1 MIELGYALSSEEH
14 DPSALVENARSAE
27 EAGFTFALI
36 SDHFHP
42 WIDRQG
48 HSPFVWSVIGGIA
61 RETERLRLGT
71 GVTCPM
77 IRIHPAI
84 IAQAAATSA
93 ALMPGRFFLGVGSGE
108 NLNEHVLG
116 DKWPAADERL
126 EMFEEAIEVIR
137 LLWEGGFQS
146 FRGDFYDVEQARIY
160 TLPDEP
166 PPLAIAASKPLAA
179 EVAGRLG
186 DAFIG
191 VAPDADVVAKFD
203 EAGGSGKPKY
213 GQVTVCWAESEE
225 AGRKT
230 IAEVWPNAGLKGD
243 LSQELATRSC
253 SSKRASSCARRT
265 SSRYRRAP
273 TPSRTCRRRA
283 STSRRASRTSTS
295 TRSAATRRASSASG
309 ASSSSRVF
317 RRGLRA
323 EALDAPAVAGPL
335 VAEAVVEAVFVVHPE
350 LVGVGHDPQPA
361 PRVRKRRV
369 GLRIVPDAYE
379 FWVHD

>member
-1 MIELGYALSSEEH
+1 VPEYGYALSSEEH
-14 DPSALVENARSAE
+14 PPSDLVRNAKAAE
-27 EAGFTFALI
+27 DAGFTFALV
-36 SDHFHP
+36 SDHYHP
-42 WIDRQG
+42 WVDAQG
-48 HSPFVWSVIGGIA
+48 HSPFVWSTIGA
-61 RETERLRLGT
+61 VAQATDRLVLGT

-84 IAQAAATSA
+84 IAHAAATSA

-116 DKWPAADERL
+116 DQWPAADERL

-191 VAPDADVVAKFD
+191 VAPDAEVVAKFD
-203 EAGGSGKPKY
+203 EAGGSGKPRY
-213 GQVTVCWAESEE
+213 GQVTVSWAESEE

-243 LSQELATRSC
+243 LSQELATPVLFEQACELVREEDLESL
-253 SSKRASSCARRT
+253 
-265 SSRYRRAP
+265 P
-273 TPSRTCRRRA
+273 
-283 STSRRASRTSTS
+283 
-295 TRSAATRRASSASG
+295 
-309 ASSSSRVF
+309 
-317 RRGLRA
+317 
-323 EALDAPAVAGPL
+323 AGPD
-335 VAEAVVEAVFVVHPE
+335 PE
-350 LVGVGHDPQPA
+350 PYVQAAREYEQAGFTHIYFHQIGRDQEGFFRFWREQLQP
-361 PRVRKRRV
+361 R
-369 GLRIVPDAYE
+369 L
-379 FWVHD
+379 

>member
-1 MIELGYALSSEEH
+1 VPEYGYALSSEEH
-14 DPSALVENARSAE
+14 PPSDLVRNAKAAE
-27 EAGFTFALI
+27 DAGFTFALV
-36 SDHFHP
+36 SDHYHP
-42 WIDRQG
+42 WVDAQG
-48 HSPFVWSVIGGIA
+48 HSPFVWSTIGA
-61 RETERLRLGT
+61 VAQATDRLVLGT

-84 IAQAAATSA
+84 IAHAAATSA

-166 PPLAIAASKPLAA
+166 PPLAVAASKPLAA
-179 EVAGRLG
+179 ELAGRLG

-191 VAPDADVVAKFD
+191 VAPDAEVVDKFD

-213 GQVTVCWAESEE
+213 GQITACWAESEE

-243 LSQELATRSC
+243 LSQELATPVLFEQACELVREEDLESL
-253 SSKRASSCARRT
+253 
-265 SSRYRRAP
+265 P
-273 TPSRTCRRRA
+273 
-283 STSRRASRTSTS
+283 
-295 TRSAATRRASSASG
+295 
-309 ASSSSRVF
+309 
-317 RRGLRA
+317 
-323 EALDAPAVAGPL
+323 AGPDPEPYI
-335 VAEAVVEAVFVVHPE
+335 EAAREYEQAGFTHIYFHQIGRDQE
-350 LVGVGHDPQPA
+350 GFFRFWREQLQP
-361 PRVRKRRV
+361 R
-369 GLRIVPDAYE
+369 L
-379 FWVHD
+379 

>member
-1 MIELGYALSSEEH
+1 VPEYGYALSSEEH
-14 DPSALVENARSAE
+14 PPSDLVRNAKAAE
-27 EAGFTFALI
+27 DAGFTFALV
-36 SDHFHP
+36 SDHYHP
-42 WIDRQG
+42 WVDAQG
-48 HSPFVWSVIGGIA
+48 HSPFVWSTIGA
-61 RETERLRLGT
+61 VAQATDRLVLGT

-166 PPLAIAASKPLAA
+166 PPLAIAASKALAA
-179 EVAGRLG
+179 ELAGRLG

-191 VAPDADVVAKFD
+191 VAPDAEVVAKFD

-243 LSQELATRSC
+243 LSQELATPVLFEQACELVREEDLESL
-253 SSKRASSCARRT
+253 
-265 SSRYRRAP
+265 P
-273 TPSRTCRRRA
+273 
-283 STSRRASRTSTS
+283 
-295 TRSAATRRASSASG
+295 
-309 ASSSSRVF
+309 
-317 RRGLRA
+317 
-323 EALDAPAVAGPL
+323 AGPD
-335 VAEAVVEAVFVVHPE
+335 PE
-350 LVGVGHDPQPA
+350 PYVQAAREYEQAGFTHIYFHQIGRDQEGFFRFWREQLQP
-361 PRVRKRRV
+361 R
-369 GLRIVPDAYE
+369 L
-379 FWVHD
+379 

>member
-1 MIELGYALSSEEH
+1 VPEYGYALSSEEH
-14 DPSALVENARSAE
+14 PPSDLVRNAKAAE
-27 EAGFTFALI
+27 DAGFTFALV
-36 SDHFHP
+36 SDHYHP
-42 WIDRQG
+42 WVDAQG
-48 HSPFVWSVIGGIA
+48 HSPFVWSTIGA
-61 RETERLRLGT
+61 VAQATDRLVLGT

-84 IAQAAATSA
+84 IAHAAATSA

-179 EVAGRLG
+179 ELAGRLG

-191 VAPDADVVAKFD
+191 VAPDAEVVDKFD

-213 GQVTVCWAESEE
+213 GQITACWAESEE

-243 LSQELATRSC
+243 LSQELATPVLFEQACELVREEDLESLP
-253 SSKRASSCARRT
+253 AGPDPEP
-265 SSRYRRAP
+265 YIE
-273 TPSRTCRRRA
+273 
-283 STSRRASRTSTS
+283 
-295 TRSAATRRASSASG
+295 ATREYEQAGFTHIYFHQIGRDQEG
-309 ASSSSRVF
+309 FF
-317 RRGLRA
+317 RFWREQL
-323 EALDAPAVAGPL
+323 
-335 VAEAVVEAVFVVHPE
+335 
-350 LVGVGHDPQPA
+350 QP
-361 PRVRKRRV
+361 R
-369 GLRIVPDAYE
+369 L
-379 FWVHD
+379 

>member
-1 MIELGYALSSEEH
+1 VPEYGYALSSEEH
-14 DPSALVENARSAE
+14 PPSDLVRNAKAAE
-27 EAGFTFALI
+27 DAGFTFALV
-36 SDHFHP
+36 SDHYHP
-42 WIDRQG
+42 WVDAQG
-48 HSPFVWSVIGGIA
+48 HSPFVWSTIGA
-61 RETERLRLGT
+61 VAQATDRLVLGT

-84 IAQAAATSA
+84 IAHAAATSA

-179 EVAGRLG
+179 ELAGRLG

-191 VAPDADVVAKFD
+191 VAPDAEVVDKFD

-213 GQVTVCWAESEE
+213 GQITACWAESEE

-243 LSQELATRSC
+243 LSQELATPVLFEQACELVREEDLESL
-253 SSKRASSCARRT
+253 
-265 SSRYRRAP
+265 P
-273 TPSRTCRRRA
+273 
-283 STSRRASRTSTS
+283 
-295 TRSAATRRASSASG
+295 
-309 ASSSSRVF
+309 
-317 RRGLRA
+317 
-323 EALDAPAVAGPL
+323 AGPDPEPYI
-335 VAEAVVEAVFVVHPE
+335 EAAREYEQAGFTHIYFHQIGRDQE
-350 LVGVGHDPQPA
+350 GFFRFWRERLQP
-361 PRVRKRRV
+361 R
-369 GLRIVPDAYE
+369 L
-379 FWVHD
+379 

>member
-1 MIELGYALSSEEH
+1 VPEYGYALSSEEH
-14 DPSALVENARSAE
+14 PPSDLVRNAKAAE
-27 EAGFTFALI
+27 DAGFTFALV
-36 SDHFHP
+36 SDHYHP
-42 WIDRQG
+42 WVDAQG
-48 HSPFVWSVIGGIA
+48 HSPFVWSTIGA
-61 RETERLRLGT
+61 VAQATDRLVLGT

-84 IAQAAATSA
+84 IAHAAATSA

-126 EMFEEAIEVIR
+126 EEAIEVIR

-179 EVAGRLG
+179 ELAGRLG

-191 VAPDADVVAKFD
+191 VAPDAEVVDKFD

-213 GQVTVCWAESEE
+213 GQITACWAESEE

-243 LSQELATRSC
+243 LSQELATPVLFEQACELVREEDLESL
-253 SSKRASSCARRT
+253 
-265 SSRYRRAP
+265 P
-273 TPSRTCRRRA
+273 
-283 STSRRASRTSTS
+283 
-295 TRSAATRRASSASG
+295 
-309 ASSSSRVF
+309 
-317 RRGLRA
+317 
-323 EALDAPAVAGPL
+323 AGPDPEPYI
-335 VAEAVVEAVFVVHPE
+335 EAAREYEQAGFTHIYFHQIGRDQE
-350 LVGVGHDPQPA
+350 GFFRFWRGQLQP
-361 PRVRKRRV
+361 R
-369 GLRIVPDAYE
+369 L
-379 FWVHD
+379 

>member
-1 MIELGYALSSEEH
+1 VPEYGYALSSEEH
-14 DPSALVENARSAE
+14 PPSDLVRNAKAAE
-27 EAGFTFALI
+27 DAGFTFALV
-36 SDHFHP
+36 SDHYHP
-42 WIDRQG
+42 WVDAQG
-48 HSPFVWSVIGGIA
+48 HSPFVWSTIGAVAQATDRIV
-61 RETERLRLGT
+61 LGT

-179 EVAGRLG
+179 ELAGRLG

-191 VAPDADVVAKFD
+191 VAPDAEVVAKFD

-243 LSQELATRSC
+243 LSQELATPVLFEQACELVREEDLESL
-253 SSKRASSCARRT
+253 
-265 SSRYRRAP
+265 P
-273 TPSRTCRRRA
+273 
-283 STSRRASRTSTS
+283 
-295 TRSAATRRASSASG
+295 
-309 ASSSSRVF
+309 
-317 RRGLRA
+317 
-323 EALDAPAVAGPL
+323 AGPD
-335 VAEAVVEAVFVVHPE
+335 PE
-350 LVGVGHDPQPA
+350 PYVQAAREYEQAGFTHIYFHQIGRDQEGFFGFWREQLQP
-361 PRVRKRRV
+361 R
-369 GLRIVPDAYE
+369 L
-379 FWVHD
+379 